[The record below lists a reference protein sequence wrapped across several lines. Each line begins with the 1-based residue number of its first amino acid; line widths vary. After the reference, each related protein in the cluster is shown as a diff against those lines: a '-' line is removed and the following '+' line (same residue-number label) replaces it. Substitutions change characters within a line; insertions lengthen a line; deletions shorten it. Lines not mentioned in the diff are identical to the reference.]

1 MELKA
6 QAQEKISQLARLR
19 EESKLKHIAHMHKIE
34 EEQEREEKR
43 NAEARADI
51 KRKRDAA
58 DLEEVNK
65 HFVLIIVVMVIYC
78 DVLIRNGAKM
88 NSKRIIIERFKR
100 LSKRKKMHA

>member
-1 MELKA
+1 
-6 QAQEKISQLARLR
+6 
-19 EESKLKHIAHMHKIE
+19 MHKIE

-43 NAEARADI
+43 NAEARADIKRKRDAEARADI

-65 HFVLIIVVMVIYC
+65 HFVLIIVVMGIYC